1 MKPGNRSE
9 FEQPAGPPLV
19 PSVDATA
26 IDAARQLTYRSYES
40 FLRKRLSAI
49 DKARPQQWQ
58 RDYTSQSAYSRSVR
72 SMRNRLRKMLG
83 FWVEPRNRRAVVITN
98 PEILLSQPTY
108 EVRRF
113 RFEVL
118 PGLDTYAVELIPKSV
133 ASRAA
138 VLLQHGY
145 GVTPELACGLTP
157 SANLGDYSYRSLG
170 IHLAMRGYR
179 VLAVHHPSGYGM
191 PEESCGSI
199 PGHEPLGRTY
209 GKNRL
214 HRMALMAGG
223 TLFGLDMM
231 ACSRGVDYLSQ
242 SGDVNPDRIGM
253 YGKSQGGQ
261 SALYLAAIDQRIR
274 AAVCSAYF
282 NTRTLKLIGPHRA
295 TSYLDSAEEDKFFTD
310 VIRTFSD
317 ADIVSLI
324 VPRAFAV
331 EAGIKD
337 TSVDFEKAKAEFGR
351 AARHY
356 RQLGIGD
363 QIQFIQH
370 SEGHMAGTKRALSF
384 LDQVL
389 QP

>member
-1 MKPGNRSE
+1 
-9 FEQPAGPPLV
+9 
-19 PSVDATA
+19 
-26 IDAARQLTYRSYES
+26 
-40 FLRKRLSAI
+40 
-49 DKARPQQWQ
+49 
-58 RDYTSQSAYSRSVR
+58 
-72 SMRNRLRKMLG
+72 
-83 FWVEPRNRRAVVITN
+83 
-98 PEILLSQPTY
+98 LSQPTY

-179 VLAVHHPSGYGM
+179 VLAVHHPSGYGT
-191 PEESCGSI
+191 PDESCGSI

-242 SGDVNPDRIGM
+242 SGGVNPDRIGM

-337 TSVDFEKAKAEFGR
+337 TSVDFEKSKAEFGR